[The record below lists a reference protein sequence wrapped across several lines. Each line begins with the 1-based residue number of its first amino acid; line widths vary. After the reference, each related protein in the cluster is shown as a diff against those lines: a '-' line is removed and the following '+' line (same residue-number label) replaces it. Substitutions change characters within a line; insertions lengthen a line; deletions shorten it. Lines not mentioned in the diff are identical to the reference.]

1 MIRPLIEADIKM
13 LPLWD
18 AETQRAP
25 GGANNPSGNNQYS
38 LSESVVNVDNVHVDH
53 APERPTGNTEQAG
66 LRRLRKAAEA
76 GEGRP

>member
-13 LPLWD
+13 LALWD

-25 GGANNPSGNNQYS
+25 GNVNRDPETGRLAPSLY
-38 LSESVVNVDNVHVDH
+38 NVQDRDQ
-53 APERPTGNTEQAG
+53 APPVAPAGNTEQAG